1 MAGWD
6 NRSDFPPIFMTLIP
20 GPSPNYEWFP
30 WSICN
35 GCGRESLSFR
45 TPGSVPLFGTC
56 LCSNWWYQFY
66 RTCHIFFSTFLL
78 EYPLVFSRF
87 WSLHLWNRLTEV
99 NETWQ
104 RAKSQHS
111 LPSLFFEPVEKRRW
125 PPQLLIGWDILDLS
139 FETTEQKSTKLERKQ
154 DRNVHYQVC
163 CWPVLNFLW
172 QWRETVSKVWDTGV
186 IIICCLDQYRWH

>member
-1 MAGWD
+1 MKHLQRVWQGKLTLRDTWFRSPFWD
-6 NRSDFPPIFMTLIP
+6 LFMLQLIRPVLPNLPYIFLDF
-20 GPSPNYEWFP
+20 
-30 WSICN
+30 C
-35 GCGRESLSFR
+35 
-45 TPGSVPLFGTC
+45 
-56 LCSNWWYQFY
+56 
-66 RTCHIFFSTFLL
+66 
-78 EYPLVFSRF
+78 
-87 WSLHLWNRLTEV
+87 SLHLWNRLTEV

-139 FETTEQKSTKLERKQ
+139 FETTEQKSTKLERRH